1 MESLLN
7 RVSLFD
13 VMNEQERALL
23 SQRLVPEQY
32 LMGQTIIQTGKP
44 IDAFYIIATGQA
56 RRIKVQADGSEMNLG
71 LLQPGEHFGESGL
84 LGREIAD
91 MTVRAST
98 ELWLWKLAKE
108 DFAELL
114 QLQPELEGY
123 LNMYIASDSTLTFLQ
138 TSALFARVETSVLHS
153 LLDKMAVCRYE
164 AGTIV
169 VTEGEVGDSLYILRS
184 GRAEVVSESAGEWHG
199 ELLEGDYFGGL
210 SLLDAVPLD
219 RTVRMTEESTLLRLS
234 KEVMDVLTRMYP
246 DMREQIDR
254 NAAQIYGICSVVN
267 QGSAFTEK
275 DETEEHTA
283 FAGKDE
289 FEAETGLDDN
299 AMMAM
304 PSPLP
309 IGVKRRKRFKRNYPI
324 VLQQSEMDC
333 GPACLSMIGKYYGIR
348 MPIHTIRAIAR
359 TSRSGTTLQQ
369 LRTTA
374 QSLGFVAQGYR
385 TGMPELAELHLPAIA
400 HWRGNHYVVVY
411 SITNE
416 HVIVGDPAI
425 GIEKLTLEQFAEGW
439 NGMLLQL
446 APTEELKEISGNR
459 STMRRYVSFLKPHSR
474 MLAFVLSLSVVIQ
487 LLSLSL
493 PVFTQKVIDT
503 VLVEKDVGLLLILL
517 LAMLVISLVNTGFI
531 FIRQWIA
538 SKTALQIDM
547 NMIHAFYLHVL
558 RLPLSFFN
566 ERTVGDMLARVNE
579 NEKLRKILTNSAS
592 SFILD
597 LVTIIVY
604 GSLMLYY
611 NSKLFLLAAV
621 IFPLYALLI
630 YVISPRMRRNSR
642 KQFLAEADSD
652 STLVE
657 AVQHIAA
664 VKSLTAE
671 QKVFGQLKL
680 KFKKAMDL
688 RVKGI
693 LLWVS
698 AEAGS
703 EWIRTLGTIIVLFF
717 GSRYVLANE
726 MTAGEL
732 VAFTVLL
739 ATVTQSFTYL
749 IQMLDDLMEARI
761 SVERLDDVFQASPE
775 QKEDQHL
782 RKLAGVRG
790 HLVWENVT
798 FRYEEDGANAL
809 QNVSFEMLPGQTV
822 ALVGRSGSGKSTT
835 ANLITKLY
843 LPASGRIT
851 LDGHDLQSID
861 VESLRSHIGVVQQET
876 AIFRGSIRDNIA
888 FRQPDASN
896 QDIEA
901 AAVMAGAHDF
911 IRNTALGY
919 ETIIGEG
926 GMRLSG
932 GQSQRIAIARALLG
946 DPPLLLFDEA
956 TSALDTESERLI
968 QHNMKE
974 MLKNRTTL
982 IIAHRLSTVKHADR
996 IIVLDKG
1003 CVLESGTH
1011 DELMEAKGLYCYL
1024 INQQLA

>member
-32 LMGQTIIQTGKP
+32 LMGQTIIETGKP
-44 IDAFYIIATGQA
+44 IEAFYIIATGQA
-56 RRIKVQADGSEMNLG
+56 RRIKVQSDGSEMNLG

-84 LGREIAD
+84 LGQEIAD

-138 TSALFARVETSVLHS
+138 TSALFSGVDTNVLHS
-153 LLDKMAVCRYE
+153 LLDKMVVCRYE

-184 GRAEVVSESAGEWHG
+184 GRAEVVSESTGDWHS
-199 ELLEGDYFGGL
+199 ELLGGDCFGGL
-210 SLLDAVPLD
+210 SLLNAAAPD
-219 RTVRMTEESTLLRLS
+219 RTIRMKEESTLLRLS
-234 KEVMDVLTRMYP
+234 KEVMDVLMRMYP
-246 DMREQIDR
+246 DMKEEILR
-254 NAAQIYGICSVVN
+254 NAAKLYGSDGLAN
-267 QGSAFTEK
+267 QSAGAAEKVQTERQQVPLGNSEP
-275 DETEEHTA
+275 ETEWREDGSITMN
-283 FAGKDE
+283 E
-289 FEAETGLDDN
+289 
-299 AMMAM
+299 
-304 PSPLP
+304 PLQP
-309 IGVKRRKRFKRNYPI
+309 TKVKARKRLWRRYPL

-333 GPACLSMIGKYYGIR
+333 GPACLSMIGKYYGIS
-348 MPIHTIRAIAR
+348 MPIHAIRAIAR

-369 LRTTA
+369 LCVAA
-374 QSLGFVAQGYR
+374 QSLGFAAQGYR
-385 TGMPELAELHLPAIA
+385 SGMGELAGLHLPAIA

-411 SITNE
+411 AVTEE
-416 HVIVGDPAI
+416 HVIVGDPAV
-425 GIEKLTLEQFAEGW
+425 GIEKLTHEQFAGGW

-446 APTEELKEISGNR
+446 VPTDGMKAS
-459 STMRRYVSFLKPHSR
+459 STKSTLHRYISFLKPHIR
-474 MLAFVLSLSVVIQ
+474 MLALVLLMSVVIQ
-487 LLSLSL
+487 LLSLSM

-503 VLVEKDVGLLLILL
+503 VLVDKDEALLLILL
-517 LAMLVISLVNTGFI
+517 LTMLAISLANTSFI

-538 SKTALQIDM
+538 SRTALKIDM
-547 NMIHAFYLHVL
+547 NMIHAFYQHVL

-579 NEKLRKILTNSAS
+579 NEKIRNVLTNSAS
-592 SFILD
+592 GFILD
-597 LVTIIVY
+597 MVTIVVY
-604 GSLMLYY
+604 SSLMLYY
-611 NSKLFLLAAV
+611 NAKLFLLAAI

-630 YVISPRMRRNSR
+630 YVVSPRMRQNSR

-652 STLVE
+652 STMVE
-657 AVQHIAA
+657 AVQHMAA

-671 QKVFGQLKL
+671 RRVFDQLKA
-680 KFKKAMDL
+680 KFKTAMDL
-688 RVKGI
+688 RLKGVF
-693 LLWVS
+693 LWVS

-703 EWIRTLGTIIVLFF
+703 EWIRTLGTILVLFF
-717 GSRYVLANE
+717 GSRYVLADE
-726 MTAGEL
+726 MSAGEL

-739 ATVTQSFTYL
+739 ATVTQSLTYL
-749 IQMLDDLMEARI
+749 VQMLDDLMEARI
-761 SVERLDDVFQASPE
+761 SMERLDDVFQTAPE
-775 QKEDQHL
+775 QPDGDGL

-790 HLVWENVT
+790 HVCWQNVT
-798 FRYEEDGANAL
+798 FRYEEEGANAL

-822 ALVGRSGSGKSTT
+822 ALVGRSGSGKSTI
-835 ANLITKLY
+835 ANLMLKLY
-843 LPASGRIT
+843 QPSSGAIS
-851 LDGHDLQSID
+851 LDGHDLRSLDAQ
-861 VESLRSHIGVVQQET
+861 SLRARIGVVQQET

-888 FRQPDASN
+888 FRNPEASI
-896 QDIEA
+896 QAIEA

-911 IRNTALGY
+911 IRSAPLGY
-919 ETIIGEG
+919 DTVIGEG

-968 QHNMKE
+968 QRNMDG

-996 IIVLDKG
+996 IIVMDKG
-1003 CVLESGTH
+1003 SIVESGTH
-1011 DELMEAKGLYCYL
+1011 QELMEGKGLYYYL
-1024 INQQLA
+1024 IHQQLA